1 MADKNVGERI
11 RMAREKADLSQVE
24 LAKRVKVTRTAIYH
38 WEEGVTEIRNG
49 TVPALA
55 AALGV
60 HPSTFTPFGSDPD
73 RQALARIEEKI
84 ARLLG
89 GIERIE
95 RRLNNG

>member
-24 LAKRVKVTRTAIYH
+24 LAKRVKVTRTAIYN
-38 WEEGVTEIRNG
+38 WEEGVIRNG
-49 TVPALA
+49 TVPAPA

-73 RQALARIEEKI
+73 RQALARIEEETD
-84 ARLLG
+84 RLLG